1 MFQSRKIHYLRYSR
15 LRVRLLHF
23 LIKFRGNETID
34 TAIRVHTLEC
44 VCVLHFEFFCHKA
57 IVSYPF
63 SRYFISRG
71 KIVSKV
77 AKYPH
82 ILDYRRAIQELDEK
96 EYVSLWLVMCE
107 VRNRYCS
114 LHDLVIKN
122 LEKIKRPRSSNAQSL
137 Y

>member
-1 MFQSRKIHYLRYSR
+1 MYIYVYQ
-15 LRVRLLHF
+15 LLF
-23 LIKFRGNETID
+23 NICVLMLIK
-34 TAIRVHTLEC
+34 L
-44 VCVLHFEFFCHKA
+44 
-57 IVSYPF
+57 IVFYF
-63 SRYFISRG
+63 NFYFYRYFISRG

-82 ILDYRRAIQELDEK
+82 IIDYRRAIQELDEK

-114 LHDLVIKN
+114 LHDLVMKN